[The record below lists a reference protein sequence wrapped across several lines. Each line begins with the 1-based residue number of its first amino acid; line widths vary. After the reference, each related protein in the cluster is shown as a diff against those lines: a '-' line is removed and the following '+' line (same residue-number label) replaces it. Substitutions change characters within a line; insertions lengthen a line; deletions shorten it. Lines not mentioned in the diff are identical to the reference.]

1 MILDNFVRYQPDNQ
15 LRLAKR
21 SPPIQED
28 TVIVMDASGSIGS
41 CEFEQGKIAM
51 SQMMKMCKVKA
62 KKAGLSYDCRYAG
75 VSFSNSATL
84 DFNFSPIN
92 QASKKIRTVTYPGWG
107 TNTHAGLEEAEKV
120 IRAVLRDRKDARK
133 MVFLVT
139 DGQSNNKQKT
149 IASAKKLKQIWNL
162 KIFVV
167 AVGNYINGIDEMA
180 KVASYPPHRY
190 VFRVEKLSK
199 LKYIFELALQKMIHP
214 GVWPTLKPP
223 KSLCP

>member
-1 MILDNFVRYQPDNQ
+1 MFLSLMIFFSVLPKYSQQTFWRRPKPTLPSNPNAPVYKQLQNIPSPQKTAQMILDNFVRYQPDNQ

-120 IRAVLRDRKDARK
+120 IRAGLYRE
-133 MVFLVT
+133 
-139 DGQSNNKQKT
+139 
-149 IASAKKLKQIWNL
+149 I
-162 KIFVV
+162 
-167 AVGNYINGIDEMA
+167 
-180 KVASYPPHRY
+180 
-190 VFRVEKLSK
+190 
-199 LKYIFELALQKMIHP
+199 
-214 GVWPTLKPP
+214 
-223 KSLCP
+223 LCTEF